1 MTLLVDIYNAI
12 IDVFNQIQSFISDG
26 IYQLLVDFTAWAIKK
41 AVIASIKF
49 KIWALGFA
57 WDVAQ
62 EIIVDLNVNAYLNA
76 AWGSLNA
83 STLSMLQFFKVPE
96 AIQMILSAGVTKF
109 VFRFLGL

>member
-12 IDVFNQIQSFISDG
+12 IDVFNQIQNFITDG
-26 IYQLLVDFTAWAIKK
+26 IYQLLVEFTAWAIKK
-41 AVIASIKF
+41 MVIASIQF

-62 EIIVDLNVNAYLNA
+62 EIITSLNINTYLNA
-76 AWGSLNA
+76 AWGSLHA
-83 STLSMLQFFKVPE
+83 DTLAMFQFFKIPE
-96 AIQMILSAGVTKF
+96 AVQMLLSASVTKF